1 MNEYDSNRISDITK
15 DIGYNRVDKIE
26 NAECFVINTCHI
38 REKATEKVFHE
49 IGRIKKRYNKKNKPI
64 IIVTGCV
71 AQAEGEIILK
81 KEKLV
86 NAVVGPQSYH
96 KIDKIIKKFE
106 TKETK
111 QSDVTEFNV
120 IEKFDTL
127 KNIVNSDSKIST
139 FVTIQE
145 GCDKF
150 CKFCVVPYTRGAEIS
165 RPFNHIIEE
174 SKQLVKNGAKEITL
188 LGQNVNA
195 YNFEKKKLSDLIYKL
210 EKIDGLLRI
219 RYTTSHPTDMS
230 DDLIKAHK
238 KSKKLMPLL
247 HLPVQ
252 SGSDKILKKMNRN
265 HSIQFYKNILD
276 KLKRANPKIKF
287 SSDFIIGY
295 PNETKEDFKKSLEL
309 LKDVGFIQTFSFLY
323 SQRPGTPAT
332 NLDQVGIE
340 EKRNRLREFQKLS
353 ELTKLN
359 YRKKLL
365 NKKVSVLVENKAKG
379 IDQYFGRDEHLNSVV
394 FKSSKNLIGK
404 ILDIKITEVNI
415 QTLTGELDNFN
426 IDQEF
431 AA

>member
-1 MNEYDSNRISDITK
+1 MLEGR
-15 DIGYNRVDKIE
+15 G
-26 NAECFVINTCHI
+26 I
-38 REKATEKVFHE
+38 REKANEKVFHE

-96 KIDKIIKKFE
+96 KIDKIIKEFE

-295 PNETKEDFKKSLEL
+295 PSETKEDFKKSLEL